1 MKESS
6 SACLFGSL
14 LSCVRVCFSCFL
26 MSVLTLVLKHWF
38 KQCCT
43 SCGPPRAVA
52 MLGRMIA
59 LHHRMSQNAGDMMQ
73 LIQETL
79 NQADEAHSRRHRD
92 GQGRW
97 QQYVHG
103 RSLPEP
109 SWLQAPAPVGTDE
122 VTPPG
127 SPMSTRVNPAS
138 PTDPPP
144 PAGFQSA
151 QSHADHRRNV
161 AVNPKSLSY
170 CIITAD
176 TNDPTDLRSKS
187 PMVHDYVGQ
196 PGFKKANVPR
206 SIMDKGEADRRR
218 TKRKRGRTTSSKKTD
233 SPEPPARPAPCT
245 PAPAPVSPCPG
256 LVSSP
261 ESVPE
266 PPAHPDA
273 GNPGTPPEAPRAWTE
288 EDDQQLCSLKADN
301 RSKFSYKS
309 LAKKLNRSIAERLR
323 KAREQHQKTT

>member
-1 MKESS
+1 M
-6 SACLFGSL
+6 
-14 LSCVRVCFSCFL
+14 
-26 MSVLTLVLKHWF
+26 LKHWF

-59 LHHRMSQNAGDMMQ
+59 LHHRMSQNAGDMRQ

-97 QQYVHG
+97 QQCVHG

-109 SWLQAPAPVGTDE
+109 SRLHAPA
-122 VTPPG
+122 
-127 SPMSTRVNPAS
+127 

-218 TKRKRGRTTSSKKTD
+218 TKRKRGRTTSSEKTD

-256 LVSSP
+256 LLSSP

-266 PPAHPDA
+266 PPAHAHPNA
-273 GNPGTPPEAPRAWTE
+273 GNPGTPPEAPRA
-288 EDDQQLCSLKADN
+288 
-301 RSKFSYKS
+301 
-309 LAKKLNRSIAERLR
+309 
-323 KAREQHQKTT
+323 